1 MKGRK
6 GARVGSEEIEE
17 GTLEKE
23 GKKGRRQE
31 ERKGERRKGR
41 KQQRCC
47 VGFNT
52 FSLDGG
58 KQGKGED
65 EHPKVR

>member
-1 MKGRK
+1 MRGRK

-17 GTLEKE
+17 GILEKE
-23 GKKGRRQE
+23 GKKRKRQE
-31 ERKGERRKGR
+31 ERKGERREGR

-47 VGFNT
+47 TGFNT

-58 KQGKGED
+58 KAG
-65 EHPKVR
+65 